1 MNDLV
6 FRSEAKISARDFTSF
21 SLEKSLSMSV
31 TQKTSAASTLRH
43 DITTAIDTGVNVA
56 AFIRDLAGRHGV
68 NFVESDL
75 DRFAAAA
82 SRLSDAEVQPDET
95 ADLLL
100 AIYRAGVIS
109 NDENI
114 ALYNA
119 HLRQTIG

>member
-1 MNDLV
+1 M
-6 FRSEAKISARDFTSF
+6 
-21 SLEKSLSMSV
+21 SLKKYW
-31 TQKTSAASTLRH
+31 QR
-43 DITTAIDTGVNVA
+43 
-56 AFIRDLAGRHGV
+56 RRC
-68 NFVESDL
+68 
-75 DRFAAAA
+75 AAAA

>member
-6 FRSEAKISARDFTSF
+6 TRSEAKISARDFTSF
-21 SLEKSLSMSV
+21 SLEKDLSMSV
-31 TQKTSAASTLRH
+31 TQKILAASTLRH

-75 DRFAAAA
+75 
-82 SRLSDAEVQPDET
+82 EVQPDET